1 MYNHKWCKDNFGV
14 GGILAYLL
22 PSFNIVLVSVS
33 FVGEFH
39 YLLYILPTLQTKVN
53 MVNVIFLNYHIYTT
67 TYSLKHHVFDLIIL
81 TKV

>member
-39 YLLYILPTLQTKVN
+39 YLLYILPTRQTKLIN
-53 MVNVIFLNYHIYTT
+53 IKSKSKHGKCNFFELSHIYYNIFTET
-67 TYSLKHHVFDLIIL
+67 SCL
-81 TKV
+81 